1 MHLATARLP
10 SGLGKVRGPTRAT
23 VAVCPRAGVVWQSE
37 PRRTT
42 STDGRTMMNV
52 CQLPRFRGSTIAV
65 GAVLVGVAGLAA
77 CGQPSAMGEANSL
90 IVVAD
95 DALWEQVESQTY
107 EALERTVY
115 TTRDEKIFNV
125 TQTSPDSPEI
135 NELLLWRQVLVFGTP
150 EDPRVRMIAG
160 RVDRA
165 SVEPGEVVQASNVWA
180 RGQLATA
187 VVLEPGREAES
198 WREHL
203 PGLSRHL
210 EEQFRD
216 YVLSRMFVSGVDTA
230 TGDFLR
236 QQFGFTLEV
245 PRVYQRV
252 DRGEG
257 VVLIRNDNPDPS
269 ELIRSILIQRGEA
282 VDSMTPSMVYVWRAA
297 IDDTHYNVPQDFDV
311 LLGTGRSFDLNG
323 SEAVEGRGTWKD
335 RAAYPAAGP
344 FIARAVRCGE
354 GVIYLDAWLYSPN
367 PRRSKYEY
375 MMQLEEIL
383 NSFSCV
389 R

>member
-1 MHLATARLP
+1 
-10 SGLGKVRGPTRAT
+10 
-23 VAVCPRAGVVWQSE
+23 
-37 PRRTT
+37 
-42 STDGRTMMNV
+42 
-52 CQLPRFRGSTIAV
+52 
-65 GAVLVGVAGLAA
+65 
-77 CGQPSAMGEANSL
+77 MGEANSL

-95 DALWEQVESQTY
+95 DALWEQVEEQTY

-115 TTRDEKIFNV
+115 TTRNEKIFNV
-125 TQTSPDSPEI
+125 TQTSPESPEI
-135 NELLLWRQVLVFGTP
+135 GQLMLWRQILVFGTP
-150 EDPRVRMIAG
+150 DDPRVQMIIEKVG
-160 RVDRA
+160 LT

-187 VVLEPGREAES
+187 IVLQPGREAES
-198 WREHL
+198 WREQL
-203 PGLSRHL
+203 PGLSEHL
-210 EEQFRD
+210 ERQFRD
-216 YVLSRMFVSGVDTA
+216 YVLRRMFVSGVDTA
-230 TGDFLR
+230 TSDFLAAE
-236 QQFGFTLEV
+236 FGFTLDV

-282 VDSMTPSMVYVWRAA
+282 VDSMAPSMVYVWRTSV
-297 IDDTHYNVPQDFDV
+297 DDTHYNVPQDFDV
-311 LLGTGRSFDLNG
+311 IAGTSRSFDLNG
-323 SEAVEGRGTWKD
+323 SEAVEARGTWKD

-344 FIARAVRCGE
+344 FVARAVRCGDD
-354 GVIYLDAWLYSPN
+354 VIYLDAWLYSPN

-383 NSFSCV
+383 NSFACV